1 MSNARKLANNLPR
14 EGQFGNRN
22 ILINGAMNVSQRNGG
37 SVVTVAPSDHYVVD
51 RFKIQ
56 DYSDATF
63 TSQQDYDVHDG
74 FTYCSKLTVTGTDTS
89 LGTTQ
94 YQRFIQPIEG
104 TNVRHLNWGTSIA
117 KTVTFSFYVN
127 SSLTGTF
134 YVFAFNNAANRS
146 FVSAYTINTANTWEK
161 KTITI
166 SGDTSGT
173 WLTTTGV
180 GIYLGFS
187 LGTGTNFQTS
197 TLDAWQG
204 SFKMAGSNQVNFAGT
219 NGATWKVTGCQLEV
233 GSQSTPFEHELY
245 DVTLEKCQRY
255 FQKAG
260 DGRTYGVVFNQHTG
274 VNAYSNLRWWKPM
287 RVTPTIH
294 SMSTSNY
301 NIYNTGAS
309 RSFSQIGVSQLSEN
323 SGEFYLTTTTLAA
336 GSATHCNTNGDLTMW
351 KAEADF

>member
-1 MSNARKLANNLPR
+1 MSNARRLADNLPK

-104 TNVRHLNWGTSIA
+104 VNVRHLNWGTSSA

-134 YVFAFNNAANRS
+134 YVHAFNSAANRS

-161 KTITI
+161 KIITI
-166 SGDTSGT
+166 PGDQSGT

-233 GSQSTPFEHELY
+233 GSQASPFEHESY
-245 DVTLEKCQRY
+245 SDTLTKCQRY
-255 FQKAG
+255 YQLSHTNGQGYVNGQQHVGIRGTYRTEMRAAPNVTLTLNASNQNNMTGSMNIHINTTHGYYGYVYAAG
-260 DGRTYGVVFNQHTG
+260 AG
-274 VNAYSNLRWWKPM
+274 
-287 RVTPTIH
+287 
-294 SMSTSNY
+294 NY
-301 NIYNTGAS
+301 YYYYD
-309 RSFSQIGVSQLSEN
+309 GVSE
-323 SGEFYLTTTTLAA
+323 
-336 GSATHCNTNGDLTMW
+336 
-351 KAEADF
+351 AEL

>member
-1 MSNARKLANNLPR
+1 MSNARKLADNLPTD
-14 EGQFGNRN
+14 GQFGNRN

-104 TNVRHLNWGTSIA
+104 TNVRHLNWGTSSA

-134 YVFAFNNAANRS
+134 YVHAFNNAANRS

-219 NGATWKVTGCQLEV
+219 NGAIWKVTGCQLEV
-233 GSQSTPFEHELY
+233 GSQSTPFEHESY
-245 DVTLEKCQRY
+245 GDTLAKCQRY
-255 FQKAG
+255 YQLSHTNGQGYVNGYQHVGFQASYLTQMRAVPTVTLTLSSGGQNNMTPPFNVYINRLDGYHGYVYASGAG
-260 DGRTYGVVFNQHTG
+260 
-274 VNAYSNLRWWKPM
+274 
-287 RVTPTIH
+287 
-294 SMSTSNY
+294 NY
-301 NIYNTGAS
+301 Y
-309 RSFSQIGVSQLSEN
+309 FYYDGVS
-323 SGEFYLTTTTLAA
+323 
-336 GSATHCNTNGDLTMW
+336 D
-351 KAEADF
+351 AEL

>member
-1 MSNARKLANNLPR
+1 
-14 EGQFGNRN
+14 
-22 ILINGAMNVSQRNGG
+22 MNVSQRNGG

-104 TNVRHLNWGTSIA
+104 TNVRHLNWGTSSA

-134 YVFAFNNAANRS
+134 YVHAFNNAANRS

-173 WLTTTGV
+173 WLTTNGV

-197 TLDAWQG
+197 TLDAWDG
-204 SFKMAGSNQVNFAGT
+204 SFKMAGSNQVNLAGT
-219 NGATWKVTGCQLEV
+219 NGAIWKVTGCQLEV
-233 GSQSTPFEHELY
+233 GSQASPFEHESY
-245 DVTLEKCQRY
+245 DVTLRKCNRY
-255 FQKAG
+255 YQKIEADAG
-260 DGRTYGVVFNQHTG
+260 FDYGCVAPAIGSTAAWYVPLPLKTG
-274 VNAYSNLRWWKPM
+274 DM
-287 RVTPTIH
+287 RVDPTLSYSAVGDFRITLQH
-294 SMSTSNY
+294 SSSSTCTSIAIGYNHTDRPMLSVQAGSNSAGSLRMFGF
-301 NIYNTGAS
+301 NGAS
-309 RSFSQIGVSQLSEN
+309 
-323 SGEFYLTTTTLAA
+323 SGWIAFDAEF
-336 GSATHCNTNGDLTMW
+336 
-351 KAEADF
+351 